1 MPCFA
6 NSLIFWNQNTKGKL
20 IRTSHFMKE
29 DLKVYNDA
37 LQLVGN
43 TPLIK
48 LNRITKDL
56 TGDFYAKVEAFNPG
70 HSTKDRIALYIIE
83 EAERK
88 GILKP
93 GDTIIETTS
102 GNTGFSIAMVSV
114 IKGYECIL
122 AVSSKSSADKID
134 MLKSLGAKVYVCPA
148 HVSADDPRSYYEV
161 AKRLH
166 QEIKGSVYI
175 NQYFNELNID
185 AHYNTT
191 GPEIWKQTEGEITHL
206 VACSGTGGTISGT
219 ARFLKEQN
227 PDIQIIG
234 IDAYGSV
241 LKKYHETREFDENE
255 IYPYRIEG
263 LGKNLIPTATDF
275 DVIDRFVKVSDEESA
290 HTARMISK
298 TEGLFVGYTSGAAFQ
313 GVKQLAEE
321 EIFDANSKVVI
332 IFPDHGSRY
341 MSKIYSDDWM
351 QEQGFSDSENLVDA
365 EKIQYIK

>member
-1 MPCFA
+1 M
-6 NSLIFWNQNTKGKL
+6 
-20 IRTSHFMKE
+20 RE
-29 DLKVYNDA
+29 DLQVYNDV
-37 LQLVGN
+37 LQLIGD

-48 LNRITKDL
+48 LNRITKDFD
-56 TGDFYAKVEAFNPG
+56 GDFYAKVEAFNPG

-114 IKGYECIL
+114 IKGYDCIL
-122 AVSSKSSADKID
+122 AVSSKSSTDKID
-134 MLKSLGAKVYVCPA
+134 MLKTMGAKVYVCPA
-148 HVSADDPRSYYEV
+148 HVSPDDSRSYYQV

-166 QEIKGSVYI
+166 QEMKGSVYI

-185 AHYNTT
+185 AHYRTT
-191 GPEIWKQTEGEITHL
+191 GPEIWKQTEGKITHL
-206 VACSGTGGTISGT
+206 IACSGTGGTISGT
-219 ARFLKEQN
+219 ARYLKEQN
-227 PDIQIIG
+227 PNIKIIG

-241 LKKYHETREFDENE
+241 LKKYHESKELDPDE

-275 DVIDRFVKVSDEESA
+275 DIIDRFIKVSDESAA
-290 HTARMISK
+290 HTARNIAR

-313 GVKQLAEE
+313 GVKQLEE
-321 EIFDANSKVVI
+321 EGEFDVDSKVVI

-341 MSKIYSDDWM
+341 MSKIYSDNWM
-351 QEQGFSDSENLVDA
+351 QEQGFSDSENNVGA
-365 EKIQYIK
+365 EKVEYIK